1 MDVYFFDSSGLVKR
15 YIVETGSKW
24 VIGLLKP
31 SANNLIFIA
40 PMTGVEV
47 VSAIAR
53 RRKGLT
59 VAQINA
65 QRAMFRFQRDFRQ
78 RFIKTVLTPQLVEE
92 AMQIADK
99 HELRGYDAVQ
109 LASALE
115 ANRLRLNNGLSP
127 IIFISSDNN
136 LNSAA
141 QTEGL
146 RVDNPNNH
154 P

>member
-1 MDVYFFDSSGLVKR
+1 MNAHFFDSSALVKR
-15 YIVETGSKW
+15 YIAETGSKW

-31 SANNLIFIA
+31 SANNLIFIS
-40 PMTGVEV
+40 PITGVEV

-59 VAQINA
+59 ITPGTAQKA
-65 QRAMFRFQRDFRQ
+65 LSRFQRDFRK
-78 RFIKTVLTPQLVEE
+78 RLVNTNLSPQLIED
-92 AMQIADK
+92 AMRLADK
-99 HELRGYDAVQ
+99 YELRSYDSVQ

-115 ANRLRLNNGLSP
+115 ANQRRQNRGLSAV
-127 IIFISSDNN
+127 IFISADND

-146 RVDNPNNH
+146 TVDNPNHH